1 MQITT
6 DSTAA
11 LTAIVDGTPDSIF
24 LKDPQGRYL
33 LVNSTC
39 ARFIGKT
46 KEEIIGRSDWDLYP
60 PETARQFVT
69 ADKQVLASGETRVF
83 EGIAT
88 NLGVS
93 QSFRVTKG
101 VVRDSE
107 GTVVGTFGISHDM
120 TDRNRAE
127 ADRLTLAREHAAR
140 EQAEAAGQEKDR
152 LLRELRDSEA
162 RLSLALRAAEAGY
175 WYFDAGTSVGFWSAE
190 CWRLFGLEP
199 QSEVGSLALW
209 LSLIA
214 PEDRQRCEEAARLA
228 AEAHTEL
235 NVEYRIVHPEKGERW
250 LVSVGNV
257 VSTPEEKYAR
267 MTGVTLDVT
276 KRKKA
281 ERELRETAERLRL
294 AMETARMGDWS
305 WSAATDQIT
314 LSVRAREILGIES
327 ESGVQWPDLRA
338 RFQADDR
345 ERSTLEATRAIAEH
359 TDFDI
364 EFRLPSGS
372 GGWRWVSAKGRAIY
386 QHGNHLTG
394 MLGVVQDVTERKR
407 AEEALTR
414 YQLLSD
420 RARDVMLFMGSDR
433 QIVEANQAA
442 VESYG
447 YDHQTLLTMRID
459 DLRTPETRHLLESQ
473 VRAAYEG
480 GVMFETV
487 HKRRDGSTFPVES
500 SGIGANI
507 GGEHL
512 IFCIIR
518 DITERKRAEQSL
530 ASMAAI
536 IESTDDAVVSTTLDG
551 IITTWNPAAER
562 TYGYTVSEALGSPVS
577 IVTPAGLTG
586 ELQEILDSLRS
597 GHQVEHLETVR
608 IRKDGTLLDVSVTIS
623 PIRDEA
629 GEIVGASTVAR
640 DITERKRAER
650 ERELLLM
657 REQSA
662 RHQAEEANRLKDE
675 FLATLSH
682 ELRTPL
688 TAIIGWAH
696 MLTTSQMD
704 DSSTRHGIRI
714 IERNAHAQKQLI
726 EDVLDVS
733 RIITGKLTVETERV
747 DLLAVVY
754 AAMDSVRPAA
764 DAKMIA
770 LSCTFDPLSV
780 DVYGDAAR
788 LQQVV
793 WNLLSNAVKFT
804 PEGGTVKVEIDRV
817 DTRTRIIV
825 RDSGKGIAPEF
836 LPFVFDRFRQGD
848 GSITR
853 QHGGLGLGLSI
864 VRQLVEAHG
873 GAVHAESA
881 GLGHGSTFTVELP
894 VAAGSFPTIVKPSS
908 GTSEVGVDAQV
919 SSTSVA
925 AAASTP
931 LKGMSILLIDDDL
944 DALEMLV
951 VFLRQNGGQI
961 TAVASVAEA
970 YRALQHLR
978 PDVIVSDIGMPDED
992 GYEFI
997 RKVRSLSVEQ
1007 GGQTPAIALTA
1018 YAGENDQAE
1027 AFRAGYQRYLAKPTE
1042 PGELMETIIAFAS
1055 NK

>member
-1 MQITT
+1 MQFIT

-11 LTAIVDGTPDSIF
+11 LTAIVEGTTDSIF

-39 ARFIGKT
+39 AKFIGKT
-46 KEEIIGRSDWDLYP
+46 QDEIIGRSDWELYP

-69 ADKQVLASGETRVF
+69 ADQQVLASGETRIF
-83 EGIAT
+83 EGVAT

-93 QSFRVTKG
+93 QYFRVTKG

-107 GTVVGTFGISHDM
+107 GTVVGIFGISHDM

-140 EQAEAAGQEKDR
+140 EQAEAAAQEKDR
-152 LLRELRDSEA
+152 LLRELRESER
-162 RLSLALRAAEAGY
+162 RLSLALSAAEAGH
-175 WYFDAGTSVGFWSAE
+175 WYLDAGASVGFWSAE

-199 QSEVGSLALW
+199 QSEVVSLALW

-214 PEDRQRCEEAARLA
+214 PEDRQRCEEAFRMA
-228 AEAHTEL
+228 AEARTEL
-235 NVEYRIVHPEKGERW
+235 NMEYRIVHPEKGERW
-250 LVSVGNV
+250 LASVGNV
-257 VSTPEEKYAR
+257 VSTPEEKCAR

-276 KRKKA
+276 KRKQV
-281 ERELRETAERLRL
+281 EHELRETAERLSL
-294 AMETARMGDWS
+294 AMESARMGDWS
-305 WSAATDQIT
+305 WSAATDRIS
-314 LSVRAREILGIES
+314 LSVRAREIFGIEPGS
-327 ESGVQWPDLRA
+327 DVQWSDLRA
-338 RFQADDR
+338 KLQADDR
-345 ERSTLEATRAIAEH
+345 ERGSLEGTRAITEH

-364 EFRLPSGS
+364 EFRLPKSA
-372 GGWRWVSAKGRAIY
+372 GGWRWVSAKGRATY
-386 QHGNHLTG
+386 QQGNRLTG
-394 MLGVVQDVTERKR
+394 MHGVVQDVSERKR
-407 AEEALTR
+407 AEEGLSR

-420 RARDVMLFMGSDR
+420 RARDVMLFVGPDR
-433 QIVEANQAA
+433 QIIEANQAA

-459 DLRTPETRHLLESQ
+459 DLLTPESRTSMESKF
-473 VRAAYEG
+473 RAADQG
-480 GVMFETV
+480 GIVFETV
-487 HKRRDGSTFPVES
+487 HKRSDGSTFPAEVS
-500 SGIGANI
+500 AIGANV

-512 IFCIIR
+512 FLKIVR
-518 DITERKRAEQSL
+518 DLTERKRAEQSL

-536 IESTDDAVVSTTLDG
+536 IESTDDAVISKTLDG

-562 TYGYTVSEALGSPVS
+562 TYGFTKEEALGSPMS
-577 IVTPAGLTG
+577 IVTPPELAGQ
-586 ELQEILDSLRS
+586 LQEILDKLRS
-597 GHQVEHLETVR
+597 GQQVEHLETVR
-608 IRKDGTLLDVSVTIS
+608 IRKDGTRLDVSVTIS

-662 RHQAEEANRLKDE
+662 RLQAEEANRLKDE

-733 RIITGKLTVETERV
+733 RFITGKLTVETERV

-764 DAKMIA
+764 EAKMIA
-770 LSCTFDPLSV
+770 LSCSFDPRSI
-780 DVYGDAAR
+780 DIYGDAAR

-817 DTRTRIIV
+817 GTRTRIIV
-825 RDSGKGIAPEF
+825 RDTGKGIAPEF

-873 GAVHAESA
+873 GAVHADSA

-894 VAAGSFPTIVKPSS
+894 LAAGSAVTNVAPPS
-908 GTSEVGVDAQV
+908 GTSEFGIV
-919 SSTSVA
+919 SQPTTTSVSA
-925 AAASTP
+925 AESSP
-931 LKGMSILLIDDDL
+931 LRGMSILLVDDDL

-951 VFLRQNGGQI
+951 VFLRRGGGHI
-961 TAVASVAEA
+961 TAVSSAAEA
-970 YRALQHLR
+970 YRVLQHLR
-978 PDVIVSDIGMPDED
+978 PDVIVADIGMPDED
-992 GYEFI
+992 GYELMRRV
-997 RKVRSLSVEQ
+997 RKLTVEQ

-1027 AFRAGYQRYLAKPTE
+1027 AFSAGYQRYLAKPTE
-1042 PGELMETIIAFAS
+1042 PGELMETIIALTS